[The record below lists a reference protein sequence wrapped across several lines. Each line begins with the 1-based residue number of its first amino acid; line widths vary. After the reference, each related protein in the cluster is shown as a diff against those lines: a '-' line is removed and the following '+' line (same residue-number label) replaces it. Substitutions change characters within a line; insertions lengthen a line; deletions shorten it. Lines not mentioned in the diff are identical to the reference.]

1 MSLCLKPTEK
11 LADTVFLVTVAR
23 RLPTIQGNYKFR
35 INLESRQMQDAH
47 VSYFLKYNLT
57 ECHN

>member
-47 VSYFLKYNLT
+47 VSYFLNII
-57 ECHN
+57 